1 VGFFYKNMLPR
12 ASPGSVVFLEQN
24 TKDLLQVKKLLSAT
38 MAKKKKDAWRLIL
51 N

>member
-1 VGFFYKNMLPR
+1 M
-12 ASPGSVVFLEQN
+12 LEQN

-38 MAKKKKDAWRLIL
+38 MAKKKGAWRLTL